1 MRVPRSSGGALCLAG
16 GEGEGGGARS
26 STFGWRV
33 VKRAGIGGGSAL
45 IDMVVAFCL
54 AGGEEWWK
62 RAHRYARDVCIWR
75 GGEWWCGGWG
85 RAHRFTGGALCLAGW
100 RGRRARRLSGGVC
113 ALIVGWR
120 CFGFW
125 AGGEGEVVA
134 RIDIRVA
141 FVCVNRGGWWG
152 GSGGGARSSIV
163 GWRVCVWR
171 VGRGGGGCE
180 GGGGARST
188 LLKWR
193 VGVWRAGRDGG
204 GAPFGWRCVCI
215 L

>member
-1 MRVPRSSGGALCLAG
+1 M
-16 GEGEGGGARS
+16 
-26 STFGWRV
+26 
-33 VKRAGIGGGSAL
+33 
-45 IDMVVAFCL
+45 

-75 GGEWWCGGWG
+75 GGEWWCGWWG

-171 VGRGGGGCE
+171 VGRVV
-180 GGGGARST
+180 GGARSS
-188 LLKWR
+188 LFKWR

-204 GAPFGWRCVCI
+204 GARFGWRFVLMGGEWWESALNDMLVARWAGGGRGGESAYRYDGCACVC
-215 L
+215 LAGAEGGKGMGEGRAH